1 MKKSFIIFL
10 AMSLSLNIA
19 VQAQLK
25 KLSKQQIYDNIPSL
39 TLPVNDVT
47 GWSDDTHYIE
57 VDKSRKLFAV
67 DISTGT
73 KTPYTPP
80 PKNNVK
86 VFSKDNDVYIQYGVQ
101 DPKKLTNNKDEEK
114 NPTLSPDG
122 KYIAFTR
129 NNDLYAIDVESLKEL
144 RYTTDGTDVIY
155 NGWSSWVYYEEILG
169 RATNYKAFWW
179 APDSKH
185 LAFMRFDD
193 TKVPMFPIVGSTG
206 QHGYT
211 EETRY
216 PKAGDPNPEVKVG
229 FVPTEGGA
237 VTWADFNEKDDQY
250 FGTPYWSFDGSNL
263 MVQWMNRGQD
273 NLKFYSVNPATGV
286 KKEIYDE
293 KQPSRVD
300 LDFDGRIEYLE
311 DKKHYILKSDKTG
324 WAHFYL

>member
-1 MKKSFIIFL
+1 M
-10 AMSLSLNIA
+10 
-19 VQAQLK
+19 
-25 KLSKQQIYDNIPSL
+25 
-39 TLPVNDVT
+39 
-47 GWSDDTHYIE
+47 
-57 VDKSRKLFAV
+57 
-67 DISTGT
+67 
-73 KTPYTPP
+73 
-80 PKNNVK
+80 
-86 VFSKDNDVYIQYGVQ
+86 
-101 DPKKLTNNKDEEK
+101 
-114 NPTLSPDG
+114 
-122 KYIAFTR
+122 
-129 NNDLYAIDVESLKEL
+129 ESLKEL

-211 EETRY
+211 EKTRY

-273 NLKFYSVNPATGV
+273 NLKFYSVNQLQ
-286 KKEIYDE
+286 E
-293 KQPSRVD
+293 
-300 LDFDGRIEYLE
+300 
-311 DKKHYILKSDKTG
+311 
-324 WAHFYL
+324 